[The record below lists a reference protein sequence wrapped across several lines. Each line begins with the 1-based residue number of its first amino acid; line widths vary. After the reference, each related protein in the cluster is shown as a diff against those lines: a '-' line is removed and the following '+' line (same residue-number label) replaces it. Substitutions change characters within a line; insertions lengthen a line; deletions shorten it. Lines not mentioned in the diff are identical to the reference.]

1 MSAATGIANGSLAA
15 RVYTGVRGRLRILH
29 VIASADFKLK
39 YSGSALGY
47 AWSLI
52 KPLTLFTMLYLVFG
66 RVFKLGAISHYYAV
80 SLLLGICL
88 VTFVSDATQ
97 LGMYS
102 LVARESLLR
111 KLSFPRMIIPTSATL
126 TAAIT
131 FGVNLI
137 AIAGFVA
144 WKQIAPQWNWLLLIP
159 LMIELYVFV
168 LSIALILSALFV
180 RFRDVAQI
188 WELVLQ
194 VLFYAAPIIYPIG
207 YLPVWARKICFF
219 YPFTQVL
226 QDVRSIIL
234 YPDLKPNRLT
244 VTDVFGTSG
253 ARLIPIGIVLMLA
266 LAAFA
271 LFRREEPYFAERV

>member
-1 MSAATGIANGSLAA
+1 MSAATGIADHSRPA
-15 RVYTGVRGRLRILH
+15 RAYDRVRGLLRVLH
-29 VIASADFKLK
+29 VIAAADFKLK

-52 KPLTLFTMLYLVFG
+52 KPFALFTMLYLVFG
-66 RVFKLGAISHYYAV
+66 RIFKLGAISHYYSL

-88 VTFVSDATQ
+88 VTFFNDATL

-102 LVARESLLR
+102 LVSRESLLR
-111 KLSFPRMIIPTSATL
+111 KLAFPRLIVPMSATL

-131 FGVNLI
+131 FSVNLI
-137 AIAGFVA
+137 AIAAFVI
-144 WKQIAPQWNWLLLIP
+144 WKHLVPQWNWFLLIP
-159 LMIELYVFV
+159 LVIELYVFI
-168 LSIALILSALFV
+168 LSVALILSALFV
-180 RFRDVAQI
+180 RFRDIGQI

-194 VLFYAAPIIYPIG
+194 LLFYASPIVYPIG
-207 YLPVWARKICFF
+207 YLPPWGRKICFF

-226 QDVRSIIL
+226 QDIRSIVL

-244 VTDVFGTSG
+244 VADAFGTSA
-253 ARLIPIGIVLMLA
+253 ARLIPIAIVLLLG
-266 LAAFA
+266 LAALA